1 MIPIQRLSIIGVGLI
16 GASLASGLKK
26 AGMCNEVIGCG
37 RGVKNLEQAIDLGI
51 IDRYYH
57 DPAQA
62 VEGADMVVVAVPLG
76 SIAKIFKSINE
87 ALLPQAIITD
97 VGSAKLSV
105 IADAKKYL
113 NDHLA
118 YFIPGHPIAG
128 SEKSGVTAAKS
139 DLFANNRVI
148 LTPTKE
154 TNSEASEMVQ
164 TMWETVGAKV
174 INMSAAHHDQ
184 VLAATSHL
192 PHLLAYSLVNTLSKM
207 DSKDE
212 IFQFAAGGFRDFTR
226 IASSDPQMW
235 HDICLSNKDA
245 ILQMLEYFNT
255 DLNQLIEHIKQQD
268 SEQIEAIFSDAK
280 QVRDELF
287 LINSK

>member
-1 MIPIQRLSIIGVGLI
+1 MLIKRLSIIGVGLI

-37 RGVKNLEQAIDLGI
+37 RGVKNLQQAIDLGI

-62 VEGADMVVVAVPLG
+62 VQGADVVIVAVPLG
-76 SIAKIFKSINE
+76 SIANIFKAINE
-87 ALLPQAIITD
+87 ALSPQAIITD

-105 IADAKKYL
+105 IADAKQYL
-113 NDHLA
+113 TNHLT
-118 YFIPGHPIAG
+118 YFVPGHPIAG

-139 DLFANNRVI
+139 DLFTNNRVI
-148 LTPTKE
+148 LTPIEE
-154 TNSEASEMVQ
+154 TDSQAIKLIR

-174 INMSAAHHDQ
+174 ADMSASHHDQ

-192 PHLLAYSLVNTLSKM
+192 PHLLAYSLVNTLAKM
-207 DSKDE
+207 DSKAE

-235 HDICLSNKDA
+235 HDICLSNKDS

-255 DLNQLIEHIKQQD
+255 DLNQLIKHIKQQD
-268 SEQIEAIFSDAK
+268 SEQISAIFSDAK
-280 QVRDELF
+280 NVRDELF
-287 LINSK
+287 LINGQ

>member
-1 MIPIQRLSIIGVGLI
+1 MMLIKRLSIIGVGLI
-16 GASLASGLKK
+16 GASLASGLRK
-26 AGMCNEVIGCG
+26 AGVCNEVIGCG
-37 RGVKNLEQAIDLGI
+37 RGVKNLQQAIDLGI

-62 VEGADMVVVAVPLG
+62 VQGADMVVVAVPLG
-76 SIAKIFKSINE
+76 SMVNIFKIINK
-87 ALLPQAIITD
+87 ALLSQTVITD

-105 IADAKKYL
+105 IADAQKYL
-113 NDHLA
+113 TDHLP

-128 SEKSGVTAAKS
+128 SEKSGVVAAKF
-139 DLFANNRVI
+139 DLFTNNRVI
-148 LTPTKE
+148 LTPTAE
-154 TNSEASEMVQ
+154 TNLKAIELVR
-164 TMWETVGAKV
+164 TMWQIVGAKV
-174 INMSAAHHDQ
+174 VDMSAAHHDQ

-192 PHLLAYSLVNTLSKM
+192 PHLLAYSLVNTLAKM
-207 DSKDE
+207 DSKAE

-255 DLNQLIEHIKQQD
+255 DLNQLIEYIKQQD
-268 SEQIEAIFSDAK
+268 SQQIKTMFSDAK

-287 LINSK
+287 LINNS

>member
-1 MIPIQRLSIIGVGLI
+1 MLIKKLSIIGVGLI

-26 AGMCNEVIGCG
+26 AGMCKEVIGCG
-37 RGVKNLEQAIDLGI
+37 RGVKNLQQAIDLGI

-62 VEGADMVVVAVPLG
+62 VEGADVVIVAVPLG
-76 SIAKIFKSINE
+76 SIANIFKSINE
-87 ALLPQAIITD
+87 ALSPQAIITD

-105 IADAKKYL
+105 IADAKQ
-113 NDHLA
+113 HLTNLT
-118 YFIPGHPIAG
+118 YFVPGHPIAG

-139 DLFANNRVI
+139 DLFSGNRVI
-148 LTPTKE
+148 LTPIAE
-154 TNSEASEMVQ
+154 TNSQATELVR
-164 TMWETVGAKV
+164 TMWQTVGAKV
-174 INMSAAHHDQ
+174 ADMSASHHDQ

-192 PHLLAYSLVNTLSKM
+192 PHLLAYSLVNTLAKM
-207 DSKDE
+207 DSKTE

-245 ILQMLEYFNT
+245 ILQMLEHFNT
-255 DLNQLIEHIKQQD
+255 DLNQLIKHIKQQD
-268 SEQIEAIFSDAK
+268 SEQIATIFSDAK
-280 QVRDELF
+280 NVRDELF
-287 LINSK
+287 LINGQ

>member
-1 MIPIQRLSIIGVGLI
+1 MMLIKRLSIIGVGLI

-26 AGMCNEVIGCG
+26 AGVCNEVIGCG
-37 RGVKNLEQAIDLGI
+37 RGVENLQQAIDLGI

-62 VEGADMVVVAVPLG
+62 VQGADMVVVAVPLG
-76 SIAKIFKSINE
+76 SIANIFKTINE
-87 ALLPQAIITD
+87 ALLPQTIITD

-105 IADAKKYL
+105 IADAKQYL
-113 NDHLA
+113 TGHLP

-128 SEKSGVTAAKS
+128 SEKSGVAAAKS
-139 DLFANNRVI
+139 DLFTNNRVI
-148 LTPTKE
+148 LTPTEE
-154 TNSEASEMVQ
+154 TNSQATELVR
-164 TMWETVGAKV
+164 TMWQTVGAKV
-174 INMSAAHHDQ
+174 VDMSAAHHDQ

-192 PHLLAYSLVNTLSKM
+192 PHLLAYSLVNTLAKM
-207 DSKDE
+207 DSKAE

-255 DLNQLIEHIKQQD
+255 DLNQLIKHIKQQD
-268 SEQIEAIFSDAK
+268 SQQIEAIFSDAK

-287 LINSK
+287 LANS